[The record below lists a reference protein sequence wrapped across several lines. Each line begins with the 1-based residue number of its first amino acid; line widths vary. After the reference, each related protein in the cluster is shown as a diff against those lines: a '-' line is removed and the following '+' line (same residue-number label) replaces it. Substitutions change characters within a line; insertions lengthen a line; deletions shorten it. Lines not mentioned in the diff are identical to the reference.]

1 MLLIK
6 TMLLK
11 TYKKEIF
18 RPECNPEF
26 ESLHCIAYL
35 DQDISEVLPYL
46 NAELGGFDYVKDPPA
61 VVFKSQGRLI
71 SVHGDRIAI
80 NSLKDEAQADKIL
93 TWLVGEINSTWQNR
107 DRITPCF
114 EGVPKPNVVDLLK
127 YLPQTNCRE
136 CSCPTCLVFACRMA
150 EGVKSPRDCPH
161 LEDANRQKLDGILSG
176 FTFTD

>member
-1 MLLIK
+1 
-6 TMLLK
+6 MLLK

-35 DQDISEVLPYL
+35 DQDVSEVLPYL

-61 VVFKSQGRLI
+61 VIFKSHGRLI

-80 NSLKDEAQADKIL
+80 NSLKDDTEADRIL
-93 TWLVGEINSTWQNR
+93 KWLVDEINSAWLKR
-107 DRITPCF
+107 DQITPSF
-114 EGVPKPNVVDLLK
+114 EGVPRPNVVELLK

-136 CSCPTCLVFACRMA
+136 CDCPTCLVFACRMA
-150 EGVKSPRDCPH
+150 EGVKSPRDCPP
-161 LEDANRQKLDGILSG
+161 LDEENRQKLDGIMSG
-176 FTFTD
+176 FRFVD

>member
-1 MLLIK
+1 
-6 TMLLK
+6 MLLK

-61 VVFKSQGRLI
+61 VIFKSHGRLI

-80 NSLKDEAQADKIL
+80 NSLKDDTEADRIL
-93 TWLVGEINSTWQNR
+93 KWLVDEINSTWLKR
-107 DRITPCF
+107 DQITPSF
-114 EGVPKPNVVDLLK
+114 EGVARPNVVELLK

-136 CSCPTCLVFACRMA
+136 CDCPTCLVFACRMA
-150 EGVKSPRDCPH
+150 EGVKSPANCPH
-161 LEDANRQKLDGILSG
+161 LYAENKQRLEAVLSD
-176 FTFTD
+176 FTFID

>member
-1 MLLIK
+1 
-6 TMLLK
+6 MLLK

-18 RPECNPEF
+18 RPECNPDF

-61 VVFKSQGRLI
+61 VIFKSQGRLI

-93 TWLVGEINSTWQNR
+93 KWLVGEINSTWQMR
-107 DRITPCF
+107 DQIKPCY

-150 EGVKSPRDCPH
+150 EGIKSPEDCPPI
-161 LEDANRQKLDGILSG
+161 DAESKQKLDGILSG

>member
-1 MLLIK
+1 
-6 TMLLK
+6 MLLK
-11 TYKKEIF
+11 TYQKEIF

-46 NAELGGFDYVKDPPA
+46 NTELGGFDYVKEPPA
-61 VVFKSQGRLI
+61 VIFKSQGRLI

-80 NSLKDEAQADKIL
+80 NALKDEAQADQIL
-93 TWLVGEINSTWQNR
+93 IWLVGEINSAWQRR
-107 DRITPCF
+107 DQIEPCL
-114 EGVPKPNVVDLLK
+114 EGVPKPTVVDLLK
-127 YLPQTNCRE
+127 YLPQTNCRD

-161 LEDANRQKLDGILSG
+161 LDDESHQRLDGIMSG
-176 FTFTD
+176 FKFLD

>member
-1 MLLIK
+1 
-6 TMLLK
+6 MLLK

-61 VVFKSQGRLI
+61 VIFKSHGRLI

-80 NSLKDEAQADKIL
+80 NSLKDNTEADRIL
-93 TWLVGEINSTWQNR
+93 KWLVDEINSTWLKR
-107 DRITPCF
+107 DQITPSF
-114 EGVPKPNVVDLLK
+114 EGVPRPNVVELLK

-136 CSCPTCLVFACRMA
+136 CDCPTCLVFACRMA
-150 EGVKSPRDCPH
+150 EGVKSPHDCPH
-161 LEDANRQKLDGILSG
+161 LDGDGIQELDGIMSG
-176 FTFTD
+176 YTFSD